1 MFFFLNEFFPKMYF
15 FFFLLKLVTYFE
27 ELGKETSKLMVERKQ
42 ALEEVRRSIMFST
55 EHSLILLL

>member
-1 MFFFLNEFFPKMYF
+1 MFFFLNEFFPKMY